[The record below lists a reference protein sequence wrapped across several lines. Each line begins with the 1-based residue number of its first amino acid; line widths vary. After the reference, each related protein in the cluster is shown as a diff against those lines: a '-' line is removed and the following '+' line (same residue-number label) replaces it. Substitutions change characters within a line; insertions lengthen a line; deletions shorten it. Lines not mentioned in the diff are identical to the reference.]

1 MVDEGKII
9 RGRVADSVG
18 RRLRVLMLCAHEPTV
33 DPRIRWEAE
42 GATTQFD
49 VTVLGF
55 NRAQDPLPALE
66 PSRGYTIRRVP
77 HVEVSALHYFRRL
90 AETLD
95 PISRVT
101 LIVLGVVFF
110 PLLALLELC
119 FRVLRTAYRNTKEPL
134 DRHVPTLLRIARTML
149 AWIRSTRA
157 AYVMALLRA
166 QFAPP
171 TLFFWNAIVAMRD
184 KPDIVHCNDLDTL
197 LVGVLAKK
205 HFGSRVVYDAHEYF
219 PHSDPNGRWLDRA
232 FFHALEKTLA
242 RKADSVITVNHQMAD
257 VIRTAYG
264 LPSVESVPNAE
275 PWTGCQV
282 FASCSR
288 MRTLARGRV
297 SVLFQGRFSPGR
309 GIEEVLE
316 AWKHV
321 DPSLAVLFLRGP
333 DNIWRRDLV
342 SQAERLGI
350 LDVSVH
356 FLDSVGEDDLISA
369 AAEADVGLIPYK
381 GEVAGYKYAC
391 PNKLSQYL
399 HAGLMI
405 ITNDLP
411 YVREVI
417 EEADAGLHYS
427 LSDSGTLVEVVHR
440 IARNPDLLKRARANA
455 RRYAREKFN
464 WQVFSPT
471 LYDAYRSDRVVAR

>member
-1 MVDEGKII
+1 
-9 RGRVADSVG
+9 
-18 RRLRVLMLCAHEPTV
+18 MLCAHEPTV

-66 PSRGYTIRRVP
+66 LCRGYAIHRVA

-90 AETLD
+90 TESLD
-95 PISRVT
+95 RTGRVT
-101 LIVLGVVFF
+101 LISLGVIFF
-110 PLLALLELC
+110 PLLALSELC
-119 FRVLRTAYRNTKEPL
+119 FRVLRTAYRNTKELLERYTPS
-134 DRHVPTLLRIARTML
+134 LLRMVRATL
-149 AWIRSTRA
+149 AWVRSSRA

-166 QFAPP
+166 QFAPA
-171 TLFFWNAIVAMRD
+171 TLFFWNSIVAMRD

-219 PHSDPNGRWLDRA
+219 PHCDPNGGWLDRA

-257 VIRTAYG
+257 VIRSAYG
-264 LPSVESVPNAE
+264 LARVESVPNAE
-275 PWTGCQV
+275 PLMECELLGP
-282 FASCSR
+282 SSH
-288 MRTLARGRV
+288 MRALARGRV
-297 SVLFQGRFSPGR
+297 SFLFQGRFSPGR

-316 AWKHV
+316 AWRHV

-342 SQAERLGI
+342 SQATRLGI
-350 LDVSVH
+350 LNVSVY
-356 FLDSVGEDDLISA
+356 FLDSVGEDDLVSA

-405 ITNDLP
+405 VTNDLP

-417 EEADAGLHYS
+417 EEAEAGLHYS
-427 LSDSGTLVEVVHR
+427 LGNPSTLVEIVHR
-440 IARNPDLLKRARANA
+440 IARDPDLLRRSRINA

-464 WQVFSPT
+464 WQFFSPT
-471 LYDAYRSDRVVAR
+471 LYDAYRADRVVTR